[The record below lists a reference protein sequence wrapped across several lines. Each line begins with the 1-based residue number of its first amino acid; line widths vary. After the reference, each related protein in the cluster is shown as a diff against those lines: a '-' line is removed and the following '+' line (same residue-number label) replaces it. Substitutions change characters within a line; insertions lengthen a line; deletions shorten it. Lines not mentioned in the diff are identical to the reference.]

1 MSWAIQTYNLS
12 KQFPVTGGW
21 RQFIQPRNLA
31 PPAVDTVNITVK
43 RGELFGLL
51 GPNGAGKT
59 TLIKML
65 STLVIP
71 TSGTAKLF
79 DIALEQEAD
88 IRSMIG
94 LVTSDERSF
103 YWRLSGR
110 ENLEFFSVLHGLDSK
125 QATDRIKT
133 TLHSVGLQNVSDKR
147 FQTYSSG
154 MRQRLAIARALLS
167 EPRLLF
173 LDEPSRGLDPGA
185 TQSLHQLLRNL
196 AADCGITVF
205 LTTHNLDEAEQLCE
219 HMAIMDKGRI
229 RAQGTLSE
237 LHQSLNLRGE
247 YNLRIKNFRPRTNK
261 KLQED
266 VQDIQIDTLD
276 TEDNE
281 EASLIVYDSINGE
294 ERLNRAVDIL
304 REDDVTI
311 MEIRHRSSSLKNIFI
326 RMVDREDDREGS
338 KRIAVDNLS
347 VSSTTMKPH
356 KLKLFHL
363 SFPNRSDFRVTLAF
377 LKKDWRIETSYRISF
392 ILQFIG
398 IFFSVSLFYFI
409 ALLFGDAAD
418 PYLGRYGTD
427 YFSFVLVGIAF
438 SNYFGVGL
446 SSFSSRIRQAQT
458 TGTLEAMLTT
468 PTKHTTIVISSSL
481 WEYLMT
487 TLRVFVYLAIGVIFM
502 GVTFKDANYASAS
515 LVLLLSIISFSSLGI
530 IAASFILVLKRGDP
544 ITWIVSSISSLLGG
558 VYYPIN
564 VLPEG
569 LRWLAMLLPIT
580 YSLDAMRLALLQGE
594 SIGNLL
600 PQLMALSVF
609 CVVLV
614 PAGIIAF
621 RYAVR
626 KAKTDGSLTQY

>member
-125 QATDRIKT
+125 QATDRIET